1 MVRIIYASWLALIE
15 EVIDQGLRQ
24 QLYERPGVAAR
35 LADLKSQVADG
46 TLSSTISATEV
57 RTDD

>member
-24 QLYERPGVAAR
+24 QLYERPGHGQYGIAGYPDQPQF
-35 LADLKSQVADG
+35 LCDG
-46 TLSSTISATEV
+46 RVDQLFGASAG
-57 RTDD
+57 